1 LKILLQVLRT
11 IGLAVATLLIATLLT
26 FFATNLS
33 GVNAAQATLG
43 RLVTPQE
50 LAAFRAQQGLDQP
63 IATRYFIWIEQ
74 VARGN
79 LGVSLSTQQPG
90 TQAVYPRAERS
101 VILALSALA
110 VALPLAVFIGALAA
124 LRPGGLFDNL
134 VSSTI
139 LLVLGVPE
147 FVIGLL
153 LLYVFAIWLK
163 VLPPNSSGV
172 LYGDTGG
179 QILAYLLPGMTLA
192 VLLVPYLA
200 RMVRSSAREVLAT
213 PYIQSAILRGVRQR
227 RLLLRHVMPNAI
239 GPVINVVALSLA
251 EVLVGIVVVENVF
264 GFPGLGQLMI
274 SSVGTGDVAVLQACV
289 LLAAIGFIALNLLA
303 DMLVVLL
310 NPRLRRRQL

>member
-1 LKILLQVLRT
+1 MKILVQVLRT
-11 IGLAVATLLIATLLT
+11 LGLAVATLLVATLLT
-26 FFATNLS
+26 FLATNLS
-33 GVNAAQATLG
+33 GVNSAQATLG

-63 IATRYFIWIEQ
+63 VATRYFSWLEE
-74 VARGN
+74 VAKGN
-79 LGVSLSTQQPG
+79 FGVSLSTQQPV
-90 TQAVYPRAERS
+90 TQAVYPRAARS
-101 VILALSALA
+101 VALALSALA
-110 VALPLAVFIGALAA
+110 VALPLALLIGALAA
-124 LRPGGLFDNL
+124 LKPGGLFDNL
-134 VSSTI
+134 VSSTV

-147 FVIGLL
+147 FVVGLV

-163 VLPPNSSGV
+163 LLPPDSSGV
-172 LYGDTGG
+172 LYGGTGG
-179 QILAYLLPGMTLA
+179 QVLAYVLPGMTLA

-200 RMVRSSAREVLAT
+200 RMMRSSVREVLAA
-213 PYIQSAILRGVRQR
+213 PYVHSAILRGVGQR

-264 GFPGLGQLMI
+264 AFPGLGQLMI

-289 LLAAIGFIALNLLA
+289 LLAAIGFIVLNLLA

-310 NPRLRRRQL
+310 NPRLRRRQV